1 MRELYFSQLL
11 PISLDEAWSFFSNP
25 DNLKHITPSHMGFV
39 VTSSHHGK
47 RMYAGQII
55 RYIVRPLWGLPLK
68 WCTEITHV
76 VDNKYFIDEQRF
88 GPYAFWHHQHHFTEV
103 DGGVLMEDILHYKV
117 AFGLVGRIVDRA
129 IVHSEVNGI
138 FAYRKKVLTERFG
151 S

>member
-39 VTSSHHGK
+39 VTSSHHGN

-76 VDNKYFIDEQRF
+76 IDNKYFIDEQRF

-129 IVHSEVNGI
+129 IVHSEVKAI

>member
-11 PISLDEAWSFFSNP
+11 PIPLDEAWSFFSNP

-39 VTSSHHGK
+39 VTSSHHGN

-117 AFGLVGRIVDRA
+117 AFGFIGRIVDQL
-129 IVHSEVNGI
+129 IVNREVNAI